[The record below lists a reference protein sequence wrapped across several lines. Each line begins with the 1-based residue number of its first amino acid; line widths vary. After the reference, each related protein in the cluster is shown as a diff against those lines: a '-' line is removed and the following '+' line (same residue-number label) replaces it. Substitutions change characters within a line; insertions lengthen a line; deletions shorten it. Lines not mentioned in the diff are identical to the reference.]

1 MKRKVILAVI
11 LGLFGVMVG
20 MVYARNIIPNMI
32 DYPLRY
38 DIAQDYIGAQALVD
52 QNEELY
58 PILTTAYEKMGIT
71 WQSDHRSTHP
81 PTAYLLVVPFTLF
94 DYPTAQTLW
103 MISMLACIV
112 ITFRA
117 FNLSWKMSLFAGL
130 LSLAWPPAIWS
141 LGQFTAIW
149 MLGLALAYRFRDR
162 PLLCGLLIGL
172 ASLPKYFA
180 AALLIHPVWR
190 KRWAALI
197 GFAAV
202 WLAAI
207 SLLLLLRVDSISA
220 YVASNVGNSMDQIL
234 RPDNGALAIVAWRM
248 GGWPGIAAV
257 VVLTLC
263 VFWIGLRNN
272 GVYGWACLV
281 WVGIACLP
289 ITWVYSLLPLLPW
302 LVITLKSGHKYPC
315 MLAVIALALPYA
327 STAWLPNANPWFV
340 ALSLVFSGLAFALAA
355 SAEKSQKGLN
365 NHPLEKMKY
374 A

>member
-1 MKRKVILAVI
+1 MKRKIIFAIILC
-11 LGLFGVMVG
+11 LFGIMVS
-20 MVYARNIIPNMI
+20 MVYTRNIIPTMI

-38 DIAQDYIGAQALVD
+38 DIAQDYIGAQALVN

-103 MISMLACIV
+103 MLSMFACIV
-112 ITFRA
+112 LTAHA
-117 FNLSWKMSLFAGL
+117 FNLSWKISLFAGL
-130 LSLAWPPAIWS
+130 LSLAWPPTIWS

-149 MLGLALAYRFRDR
+149 MLSLALAYRYKDKPF
-162 PLLCGLLIGL
+162 LSGLFIGL

-207 SLLLLLRVDSISA
+207 ALLLLLRSDAISS

-248 GGWPGIAAV
+248 GGWPGIAAM
-257 VVLTLC
+257 VVLVFC
-263 VFWIGLRNN
+263 VFWVGLRND

-281 WVGIACLP
+281 WLGIACLP
-289 ITWVYSLLPLLPW
+289 IAWVYSLLPLLPW
-302 LVITLKSGHKYPC
+302 LVITLKSGHKYPR
-315 MLAVIALALPYA
+315 MLAIIALALPYA

-340 ALSLVFSGLAFALAA
+340 ALSLVFSGIAFALAA
-355 SAEKSQKGLN
+355 SAEKKKLLLN
-365 NHPLEKMKY
+365 V
-374 A
+374 